1 MEAFPD
7 AESWG
12 EKTAL
17 GTIDRLQQDGVAFA
31 GGAKWMGRWVMR
43 VSVSGASTT
52 DEDALRTAR
61 AIVAAWKA

>member
-1 MEAFPD
+1 
-7 AESWG
+7 
-12 EKTAL
+12 
-17 GTIDRLQQDGVAFA
+17 
-31 GGAKWMGRWVMR
+31 MGRWVMR